1 MNLNCFYS
9 ICLIPDSGF
18 LACLSDA
25 GPVVLMVLSVLLAF
39 SVISWAIIAYKF
51 GYVRKSLRES
61 KAFMD
66 YFFEVYNVDK
76 AFTESE
82 NYRNGSLPRV
92 FRSGYIEYRALG
104 DKSDIRQA
112 RAKIARAIKREVNA
126 ENKRLSVLVPFLA
139 TVGNTAPFI
148 GLFGTVWGIMN
159 SFHNIGLT
167 QSASLA
173 AVAPGISEALVA
185 TAAGLAAAIP
195 AVIGYNYFTQQIGSI
210 ERDLEEFSPEF
221 VAAFINEP

>member
-1 MNLNCFYS
+1 MLDLKLGIF
-9 ICLIPDSGF
+9 GM
-18 LACLSDA
+18 LSDA
-25 GPVVLMVLSVLLAF
+25 GVVVLLVLSLLLLF
-39 SVISWAIIAYKF
+39 SIISWAIIAFKF
-51 GYVRKSLRES
+51 GYLRKSLRES
-61 KAFMD
+61 KAFLD
-66 YFFEVYNVDK
+66 YFFEVNNVDK
-76 AFTESE
+76 VFTESE
-82 NYRNGSLPRV
+82 NFRYGSLPRV

-104 DKSDIRQA
+104 EKGDVRQA
-112 RAKIARAIKREVNA
+112 RARIARAVKREVNA
-126 ENKRLSVLVPFLA
+126 ENKRLATLVPFLA

-159 SFHNIGLT
+159 SFHTIGLT

-173 AVAPGISEALVA
+173 AVAPGISEALIA

-195 AVIGYNYFTQQIGSI
+195 AVIAYNSFTQKISVI